1 MDNATFFNFTLPTAS
16 FDAVLNTLE
25 TATQSSLADNASLPT
40 DPSLLSAAATTL
52 ADMAGKA
59 ANLSD
64 TTTGLVYNI
73 SSAVSGLG
81 AVMTTTADPMHT
93 GMVDLGNQTTVAAG
107 FVSVPVTSH
116 EVAVSS
122 AAMISLLI
130 FSMVFNL
137 LLGGTLALTPSLRTP
152 PNALLMNICVTS
164 IVLCVS
170 MAMQLPSVLDP
181 QRPLTGPVCD
191 AVLFLDSL
199 CGIEYWFSFISIAV
213 YRIKTLHDT
222 QFSVRYKK
230 TLAAVCISAGWLIAL
245 LFSTIITARDA
256 KDADR
261 LLACPFSRVLRI
273 RPGPTQ
279 KNSTLFT
286 VCVLLVTLCLSG
298 FLVIVYAYINVFKKA
313 KPLKYSRTKINQ
325 VNPLEPANGTT
336 RQASVKHSPA
346 ASVHEMVVLEN
357 RLPHNDL
364 PFYRTQHVIAWAG
377 SDPAERAAA
386 AADNNVNFSAIV
398 CKDRRS
404 TQGSLPSVSDD
415 METSDISGTMTS
427 YKYRMTRPVK
437 QQVLQQVENK
447 LANPGA
453 NHRDAALTLARTYS
467 RRKKDRLGRTP
478 TDQMAARNSIA
489 MVVIY
494 IIFTVPIIVLTFQD
508 LMGVEERLD
517 NVLSQRTCKLIF
529 YVNGTA
535 YPVWYLLFSPTVR
548 NCIKSV
554 IESAAVYLTAR
565 KQ

>member
-1 MDNATFFNFTLPTAS
+1 MDPNTTFLDFTLPTAS

-25 TATQSSLADNASLPT
+25 TATPSLGDNASLPT
-40 DPSLLSAAATTL
+40 DPSLLSASPTL
-52 ADMAGKA
+52 TDVMPDSV
-59 ANLSD
+59 NVSD
-64 TTTGLVYNI
+64 IITGLVYNL
-73 SSAVSGLG
+73 SSAVGGLG
-81 AVMTTTADPMHT
+81 AVTTTTADPMLA
-93 GMVDLGNQTTVAAG
+93 GMLTNQTTVAAG

-130 FSMVFNL
+130 FSMIFNL

-164 IVLCVS
+164 VVLCVS

-181 QRPLTGPVCD
+181 ERPLPDNVCD
-191 AVLFLDSL
+191 TVLFLDSL

-230 TLAAVCISAGWLIAL
+230 TLAAVCISAGWLVAL

-256 KDADR
+256 KDTDR
-261 LLACPFSRVLRI
+261 LLACPFSKVLRI

-325 VNPLEPANGTT
+325 VNPLEPANGT
-336 RQASVKHSPA
+336 RQASVKHSPV

-377 SDPAERAAA
+377 TDPAERPAAVPES
-386 AADNNVNFSAIV
+386 NVNFSAIV

-427 YKYRMTRPVK
+427 YKYRMSRPVK

-447 LANPGA
+447 LENPSA

-508 LMGVEERLD
+508 LVGVEERLD

-554 IESAAVYLTAR
+554 IESALVYLSAR

>member
-1 MDNATFFNFTLPTAS
+1 MDPNTTFLDFTLPTAS

-25 TATQSSLADNASLPT
+25 TATQSLGDNASLPT
-40 DPSLLSAAATTL
+40 DPSLLSASPTL
-52 ADMAGKA
+52 TDVMPDSV
-59 ANLSD
+59 NVSD
-64 TTTGLVYNI
+64 IITGLAYNL
-73 SSAVSGLG
+73 SSAVGGFG
-81 AVMTTTADPMHT
+81 AVTTTTADPMLA
-93 GMVDLGNQTTVAAG
+93 GMLTNQTTVAAG

-130 FSMVFNL
+130 FSMIFNL

-164 IVLCVS
+164 VVLCVS

-181 QRPLTGPVCD
+181 ERPLPDNVCD
-191 AVLFLDSL
+191 TVLFLDSL

-230 TLAAVCISAGWLIAL
+230 TLAAVCISAGWLVAL

-256 KDADR
+256 KDTDR
-261 LLACPFSRVLRI
+261 LLACPFSKVLRI

-325 VNPLEPANGTT
+325 VNPLEPANGT
-336 RQASVKHSPA
+336 RQASVKHSPV

-377 SDPAERAAA
+377 TDPAERPAAA
-386 AADNNVNFSAIV
+386 PESNVNFSAIV

-427 YKYRMTRPVK
+427 YKYRMSRPVK

-447 LANPGA
+447 LENPSA

-508 LMGVEERLD
+508 LVGVEERLD

-554 IESAAVYLTAR
+554 IESALVYLSAR

>member
-1 MDNATFFNFTLPTAS
+1 MDPNTTFLDFTLPTAS
-16 FDAVLNTLE
+16 FDGVLNTLE
-25 TATQSSLADNASLPT
+25 TATQSLLDTASLPT
-40 DPSLLSAAATTL
+40 DPSLLTATPTL
-52 ADMAGKA
+52 ADMVPNSANVSGITAGLA
-59 ANLSD
+59 
-64 TTTGLVYNI
+64 YNI
-73 SSAVSGLG
+73 SSVRIGLG
-81 AVMTTTADPMHT
+81 AKTASTIDPMLT
-93 GMVDLGNQTTVAAG
+93 GMMVLGNQTVLAHG
-107 FVSVPVTSH
+107 FVSVPVTPH

-130 FSMVFNL
+130 FSMIFNM

-164 IVLCVS
+164 LVLCVS
-170 MAMQLPSVLDP
+170 MAMQLSSVLDP
-181 QRPLTGPVCD
+181 LRPLPGPVCD

-230 TLAAVCISAGWLIAL
+230 TLAAVCISAGWLVAL

-256 KDADR
+256 KDTDR
-261 LLACPFSRVLRI
+261 LLSCPFSKVLRI

-325 VNPLEPANGTT
+325 VNPLEPANGT
-336 RQASVKHSPA
+336 RQAPVKHSPV

-404 TQGSLPSVSDD
+404 THGSLPSVSDD

-427 YKYRMTRPVK
+427 YKYRMSRPVK

-447 LANPGA
+447 LENPNA
-453 NHRDAALTLARTYS
+453 THRDAALALARTYS

-508 LMGVEERLD
+508 LVGVEERLD
-517 NVLSQRTCKLIF
+517 NVLTQRTCKLIF

-554 IESAAVYLTAR
+554 IESALVYLSAR